1 MGQWEE
7 EVEVE
12 LQKAEEEEEW
22 KAGEK
27 WKVREVEEIKQ
38 RGQLFGLYYGPLWVW
53 LDVMESL

>member
-22 KAGEK
+22 KAGEE
-27 WKVREVEEIKQ
+27 WKVREVEEIKR
-38 RGQLFGLYYGPLWVW
+38 RGQLFGRYYGPMWLW
-53 LDVMESL
+53 LDVMKSL